1 MISTGL
7 KKLDEF
13 FSGGIPNGIVVDIF
27 GGNSTGKTQ
36 LALQLT
42 KNSIKN
48 DGNVLFFDTTGGF
61 RPERILQIKN
71 NFENPEDFLKHITV
85 SRTTNTSEQIK
96 SLENIQPQSFS
107 LIVIDNVTDL
117 FSFEYKKIES
127 MYEKN
132 SLFMRYLHKL
142 SQYAIANQ
150 IPVILT
156 NMIRNLQK
164 EEFENMKNAIDPFTH
179 IKIHLSK
186 KPNGYEGEVFWGL
199 GKEKFSYLIDK
210 NGLIDLNESRAS
222 NS

>member
-7 KKLDEF
+7 KKLDQF
-13 FSGGIPNGIVVDIF
+13 LSGGIPNGIVVDVF
-27 GGNSTGKTQ
+27 GGNGTGKTQ

-42 KNSIKN
+42 KNSIKIGG
-48 DGNVLFFDTTGGF
+48 DVLFFDTTGGF

-85 SRTTNTSEQIK
+85 SRIRNTFEQIK
-96 SLENIQPQSFS
+96 SLENIQNHSFS

-117 FSFEYKKIES
+117 FSFEYKKIEL

-132 SLFMRYLHKL
+132 SLFMKYLRKL
-142 SQYAIANQ
+142 SQHAITNQ

-186 KPNGYEGEVFWGL
+186 KPIGYEGEVYWAL
-199 GKEKFSYLIDK
+199 GREKFSYSIDK
-210 NGLIDLNESRAS
+210 NGLFDLNDKTIK
-222 NS
+222 

>member
-1 MISTGL
+1 MIPTGL
-7 KKLDEF
+7 KKIDHF
-13 FSGGIPNGIVVDIF
+13 FSGGIPNGVIVDIF
-27 GGNSTGKTQ
+27 GGNGTGKTQ
-36 LALQLT
+36 LALQLI

-48 DGNVLFFDTTGGF
+48 GGDILFFDTTGGF

-71 NFENPEDFLKHITV
+71 NFENPEQFLKHITV
-85 SRTTNTSEQIK
+85 SRITNTSEQIK
-96 SLENIQPQSFS
+96 SLENLQNQSFS

-132 SLFMRYLHKL
+132 SLFMKYLHKL
-142 SQYAIANQ
+142 SQYAITNQ
-150 IPVILT
+150 ISIVLT

-186 KPNGYEGEVFWGL
+186 TSIGYEGEVYWAL
-199 GKEKFSYLIDK
+199 GKEKFSYSISK
-210 NGLIDLNESRAS
+210 NGLLDLNDMVIE
-222 NS
+222 

>member
-7 KKLDEF
+7 KKLDQF

-27 GGNSTGKTQ
+27 GGNGTGKTQ
-36 LALQLT
+36 LALQVI

-48 DGNVLFFDTTGGF
+48 DGDVLFFDTTGGF

-85 SRTTNTSEQIK
+85 SRITNTFEQIR
-96 SLENIQPQSFS
+96 SLENLQNQSFS

-127 MYEKN
+127 IYERN
-132 SLFMRYLHKL
+132 SLFMKYLHKL
-142 SQYAIANQ
+142 SHHAITNQ
-150 IPVILT
+150 VPVILT
-156 NMIRNLQK
+156 NMIRNIEK

-179 IKIHLSK
+179 VKIHLSK
-186 KPNGYEGEVFWGL
+186 IFDRYEGEVYWAL
-199 GKEKFSYLIDK
+199 GKEKFSYSINK
-210 NGLIDLNESRAS
+210 NGLFDLEDRTNK
-222 NS
+222 